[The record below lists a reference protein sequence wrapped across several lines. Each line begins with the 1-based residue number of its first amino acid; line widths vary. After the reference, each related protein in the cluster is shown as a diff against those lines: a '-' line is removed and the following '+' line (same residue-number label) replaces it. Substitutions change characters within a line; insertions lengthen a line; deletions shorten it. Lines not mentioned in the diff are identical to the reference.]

1 MMNSNDDFLTAEL
14 RFPENANGVKN
25 NFICHFDEYKK
36 RIAYLYALA
45 PFTINEMQFYLIITN
60 LKQRAIKGRILP
72 NPEKVLMIVKRLS
85 KRSVKNGYCRVY
97 N

>member
-1 MMNSNDDFLTAEL
+1 MNSEELTAVFGL
-14 RFPENANGVKN
+14 SENANGVKN

-45 PFTINEMQFYLIITN
+45 PFAINEMQFYLIITK

-72 NPEKVLMIVKRLS
+72 NPERVLMIVKRLS

>member
-1 MMNSNDDFLTAEL
+1 MNSEELTAVFGL
-14 RFPENANGVKN
+14 SENANGVKN

-45 PFTINEMQFYLIITN
+45 PFVINEMQFYLIITN

-72 NPEKVLMIVKRLS
+72 NPERVLKIIKRLS
-85 KRSVKNGYCRVY
+85 SKGG
-97 N
+97 